1 MRCGRDSTKAA
12 TFQLQFDC
20 HPGQHG
26 QHGQHGKH
34 GQYQIYIHDTETHH
48 TYGHYKP
55 HLLHLGSVFSVSSK
69 QICQINSRIWGLDL
83 TLCKKIHL
91 FVVYMKFIKPH
102 FTSCLKFVQKC
113 TEKSLLDWLGF
124 SNRSGTLFGNLKSVV
139 LSYWHTGR
147 LSDMTLSDLT
157 LCLT

>member
-1 MRCGRDSTKAA
+1 MGSIRSTSMI
-12 TFQLQFDC
+12 L
-20 HPGQHG
+20 
-26 QHGQHGKH
+26 
-34 GQYQIYIHDTETHH
+34 IHTHH

-55 HLLHLGSVFSVSSK
+55 NLLNLGSVFSVSSK
-69 QICQINSRIWGLDL
+69 QIVEFGVLTQLYVKNSFI
-83 TLCKKIHL
+83 C
-91 FVVYMKFIKPH
+91 VVYMKFIKPH
-102 FTSCLKFVQKC
+102 FPSCLKFVQKC

-124 SNRSGTLFGNLKSVV
+124 SKRSGTLFGNLKSVV